1 MLSTDER
8 REKIKLHF
16 EEGEVEDGEEIEV
29 ESK

>member
-8 REKIKLHF
+8 REEIKLYLG
-16 EEGEVEDGEEIEV
+16 EEEVEDGEDIEV